1 MTPLL
6 LLLLQQQKLHQRHQ
20 RHQRQRRRQR
30 ILVITIPQIMH
41 KAVLALLFLLL
52 CCCNNANNCEAF
64 IVGVGAGVRDCV
76 VGVGVV
82 NTKTIS
88 TTNNNNNNN
97 NNNSGRRRGF
107 TSSASTS
114 TSTSSTSLYMS
125 NNNINNLYDNWRS
138 DAVVDTMHLD
148 EDNVIECLNEFI
160 QSDYGTTMFG
170 CHERASSIGI
180 TGYIEFIELCGPT
193 VTLRLSNNNDC
204 KFWHKRS
211 FVLGRAAVWLNAR
224 IPEITNVIVDDIE
237 ELNDFKDIVDEL
249 SGEVLYKKDKR
260 SEDFNGDRYTME
272 YQGYV
277 YYVVTVIT
285 PYSIVLYCIV
295 LYMCNFLLLFSVYNS
310 TVLRTILS
318 LLVSL
323 LTYFFHK
330 KIHVHCTVWIL
341 I

>member
-20 RHQRQRRRQR
+20 RHLRQRRRQR
-30 ILVITIPQIMH
+30 KLVITIPQIMH

-114 TSTSSTSLYMS
+114 TSSTALYMS

-193 VTLRLSNNNDC
+193 VTLKLSNNNDC

>member
-114 TSTSSTSLYMS
+114 TSSTALYMS

>member
-1 MTPLL
+1 
-6 LLLLQQQKLHQRHQ
+6 
-20 RHQRQRRRQR
+20 
-30 ILVITIPQIMH
+30 
-41 KAVLALLFLLL
+41 
-52 CCCNNANNCEAF
+52 
-64 IVGVGAGVRDCV
+64 
-76 VGVGVV
+76 
-82 NTKTIS
+82 
-88 TTNNNNNNN
+88 
-97 NNNSGRRRGF
+97 
-107 TSSASTS
+107 
-114 TSTSSTSLYMS
+114 MS

-193 VTLRLSNNNDC
+193 VTLKLSNNNDC

>member
-6 LLLLQQQKLHQRHQ
+6 LLQQKLHQR
-20 RHQRQRRRQR
+20 RRRQR
-30 ILVITIPQIMH
+30 KLVITIPQIMH

-107 TSSASTS
+107 TSSASASTS

-193 VTLRLSNNNDC
+193 VTLKLSNNNDC